1 MRLRRN
7 FIVTAFIIPP
17 LALVLMI
24 SAQLVSAAGP
34 YWGRAFAQG
43 YFSGVNHI
51 GWCVG
56 AQRSGCTP
64 GRTYSYTLPIIN
76 SWDAIPFNIVGRCG
90 GADLSCVNNFVGL
103 LQAANAS
110 NDGRKH
116 ASSAFI
122 VNLLLGRSAP
132 GANTRDVS
140 AADWADVLAR
150 LQSAQVK
157 GMIGWD
163 DATSSSTN
171 ESFSEYINGSR
182 DGGDDAWAGAN
193 HFAHAIV
200 IYTDSSHTSTLF
212 TTYRTCANIR
222 GTSVGIPA
230 ANYTLSPVLSANASI
245 AESGSQVQLT
255 DTIRNT
261 GSTASSGTQWQLSQ
275 FVVPTGGS
283 YPGAGNSPSAPAQ
296 YYGNNLVRLDGSK
309 DGSYGV
315 GDTPLGQ
322 PTETLPDYPA
332 GYKIC
337 YALSVQ
343 PRSNSDGQWAHSA
356 PVCVTISVKPL
367 MQIRGSDL
375 SVGNS
380 FLGTTAVVP
389 TANVDT
395 SVTTKTISG
404 TTYSFGSW
412 VEYGIFATGFIT
424 NTGSAAAYA
433 GTGAQAGLQNAT
445 LCSET
450 QLSFNNAVTSGGV
463 CNSGGSF
470 KTVGNFTSSRAI
482 PDVASNYPVSASTP
496 QFGNNDLSAVTTQG
510 LYTSS
515 GDLTLTGGIIGV
527 ASSPANQPRAPG
539 VGRWVVINAPN
550 ATVTISGNITYTT
563 GMLTSI
569 DDIPQLIIIAKDI
582 NITDAVT
589 QVDAW
594 LIAKS
599 NPTLTDGVINT
610 CSTVAPSAPLSTA
623 ICSNSLTVNG
633 PVMANH
639 LLLRRTTN
647 PGTGLGSGQPA
658 EIFNLR
664 PDAYMWAAVHT
675 PSNGRIETVYS
686 SELPPRL

>member
-1 MRLRRN
+1 MRLPRN
-7 FIVTAFIIPP
+7 FIVAAFIIPP

-34 YWGRAFAQG
+34 YWGRALGVG
-43 YFSGVNHI
+43 YFSGTYHQN
-51 GWCVG
+51 WCSVH
-56 AQRSGCTP
+56 RSGCTP
-64 GRTYSYTLPIIN
+64 GRTWSYTLPIIN
-76 SWDAIPFNIVGRCG
+76 SWNAIPFNMVGTCG
-90 GADLSCVNNFVGL
+90 GADVSCVNALVSL
-103 LQAANAS
+103 LQDANAS
-110 NDGRKH
+110 NDGRRH

-122 VNLLLGRSAP
+122 VNLLLGRNAP

-150 LQSAQVK
+150 LQSAQRR

-163 DATSSSTN
+163 DSTSSSTN
-171 ESFSEYINGSR
+171 ESYSQYINGSSE
-182 DGGDDAWAGAN
+182 GGDVAWAGAN
-193 HFAHAIV
+193 HFTHAIV
-200 IYTDSSHTSTLF
+200 IYSDSSHTSTLF
-212 TTYRTCANIR
+212 TMYRTCSNVR
-222 GTSVGIPA
+222 GTSGGIPPA
-230 ANYTLSPVLSANASI
+230 DYTLSPIISANTSL
-245 AESGSQVQLT
+245 AESGSQVQVT
-255 DTIRNT
+255 DTMRNT
-261 GSTASSGTQWQLSQ
+261 GTAASSGTQWQLSQ

-283 YPGAGNSPSAPAQ
+283 YPGAGNSLSAPAQ
-296 YYGNNLVRLDGSK
+296 YYGNNLVRLDGGTG
-309 DGSYGV
+309 GSYGA

-343 PRSNSDGQWAHSA
+343 PRSNSDAQWAHSA

-367 MQIRGSDL
+367 VQIRGSDL
-375 SVGNS
+375 SVGNA
-380 FLGTTAVVP
+380 FLGTTAAIP

-433 GTGAQAGLQNAT
+433 GTGAQTGLQNAT

-463 CNSGGSF
+463 CSSGGSF
-470 KTVGNFTSSRAI
+470 KTVGNFTSSRSI
-482 PDVASNYPVSASTP
+482 PDVASNYPVTSSTP
-496 QFGNNDLSAVTTQG
+496 QFGGSNLSAVTTQG

-515 GDLTLTGGIIGV
+515 SDLTLTGGTIG
-527 ASSPANQPRAPG
+527 APSG
-539 VGRWVVINAPN
+539 QAGAGRWIVINAPN
-550 ATVTISGNITYTT
+550 ATVTITGNITYTSGT
-563 GMLTSI
+563 LTSVN
-569 DDIPQLIIIAKDI
+569 DIPQLIIIAKDI
-582 NITDAVT
+582 NITDTVT
-589 QVDAW
+589 QIDAW
-594 LIAKS
+594 LIAKPS
-599 NPTLTDGVINT
+599 PTLTDGVINT
-610 CSTVAPSAPLSTA
+610 CSIVAPSAPLSTT
-623 ICSNSLTVNG
+623 ICSNGLTVNG

-639 LLLRRTTN
+639 LLLRRTTS